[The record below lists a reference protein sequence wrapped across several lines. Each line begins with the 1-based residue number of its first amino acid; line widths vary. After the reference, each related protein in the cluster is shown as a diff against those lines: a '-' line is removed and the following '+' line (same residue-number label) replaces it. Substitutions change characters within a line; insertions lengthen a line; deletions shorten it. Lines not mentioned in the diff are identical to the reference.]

1 MTARGR
7 TRSTLPAAAYGLLS
21 LLATGAASVAQESA
35 TEIDWPRKQYDP
47 SPAAEALE
55 NELMLP
61 MPCGGAMVFLRVA
74 TDGSGW
80 LGERAVELGSRDLF
94 DAPLDQLR
102 ATYVA
107 GAFNGRETGKAG
119 GSYYLLGKYE
129 VTQLQLRVVVE
140 EPCPDRLRGRQP
152 AVAVSWYDAME
163 FTRRYTEWLYANA
176 RAQLPSA
183 DGVPGFLRLP
193 TEIEWEYAARGG
205 RQVDANVFQQPLYPL
220 GELALA
226 AHAWFRESVSPTFR
240 TRPIGLLQPN
250 PLGLHDMLGNAA
262 ELVFDL
268 YRLSAGGRLHA
279 QPGGFTVKGGH
290 FRTPRKG
297 LTTSMRQEHPHFN
310 ADTGAETRLD
320 TVGFRVA
327 IAAPVLTSVQ
337 RVEAIQKE
345 WAKWPR
351 TEASGARLCR
361 DTAAAATPGAVSA
374 RQQLKRCEVVMGQRP
389 LPDFPEFARD
399 TPVTDLPTWPQLRD
413 KLHDLRA
420 AEIHRYALAFV
431 DARDPDTALLLF
443 REAARKGD
451 GRSALAVGAMYD
463 PLLFESDT
471 RGRTPF
477 SKANR
482 ELARCWYQ
490 VAWTLGEVR
499 AWARVKGLA
508 ARDAETSASADP
520 NLSVTPP
527 GCEQLL
533 LQYASQ

>member
-1 MTARGR
+1 
-7 TRSTLPAAAYGLLS
+7 LLS
-21 LLATGAASVAQESA
+21 LLVTGVAPVAQESA
-35 TEIDWPRKQYDP
+35 AEIEWPRKQYDP
-47 SPAAEALE
+47 SPGAEATLG
-55 NELMLP
+55 NELVLP
-61 MPCGGAMVFLRVA
+61 MPCGGAMAFLRVA
-74 TDGSGW
+74 TDGAGW
-80 LGERAVELGSRDLF
+80 LGERAVELGSRELF

-102 ATYVA
+102 ATHVA
-107 GAFNGRETGKAG
+107 GAFNSRESGEAG

-129 VTQLQLRVVVE
+129 VTQLQLRVID

-152 AVAVSWYDAME
+152 AVAVSWYDAMA
-163 FTRRYTEWLYANA
+163 FTQRYTEWLYANA
-176 RAQLPSA
+176 RDKLPSA
-183 DGVPGFLRLP
+183 DGLPGFLRLP
-193 TEIEWEYAARGG
+193 TEVEWEYAARGG
-205 RQVDANVFQQPLYPL
+205 RQVDAKAFQQRLFPL
-220 GELALA
+220 GAHALE

-262 ELVFDL
+262 ELIFDL
-268 YRLSAGGRLHA
+268 FQLSAGGRLHA

-290 FRTPRKG
+290 FRSPRKG
-297 LTTSMRQEHPHFN
+297 LATSMRQEHPHFN
-310 ADTGAETRLD
+310 ADTGTQTRLD

-327 IAAPVLTSVQ
+327 ISAPVLTSVQ
-337 RVEAIQKE
+337 RVQVIQKE

-351 TEASGARLCR
+351 AATSGR
-361 DTAAAATPGAVSA
+361 DLRCDDATPAVTPGAVPA
-374 RQQLKRCEVVMGQRP
+374 RQQLERCEVVMGRRP
-389 LPDFPEFARD
+389 LPDFPEFARAA
-399 TPVTDLPTWPQLRD
+399 PVTAIPTWTQLRD
-413 KLHDLRA
+413 KLHDLSA
-420 AEIHRYALAFV
+420 EEIHRYALVFF

-463 PLLFESDT
+463 PKLFESGT
-471 RGRTPF
+471 AGRTPF

-508 ARDAETSASADP
+508 ARDAETPPPADP
-520 NLSVTPP
+520 DLSVTPP

-533 LQYASQ
+533 QQYGSQ